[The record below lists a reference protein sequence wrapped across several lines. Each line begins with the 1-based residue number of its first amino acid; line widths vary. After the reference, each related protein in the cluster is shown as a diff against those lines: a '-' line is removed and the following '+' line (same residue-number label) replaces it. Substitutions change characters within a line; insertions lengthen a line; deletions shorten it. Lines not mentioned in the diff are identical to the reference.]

1 MKPTRILII
10 EDNFRDVRLIQEML
24 NEIQSNFE
32 FKHVERLDKG
42 LKCIENDKF
51 DVILLDLNLP
61 DSFGIDTFI
70 KAYNSA
76 PHLPIVILSGAAD
89 EEAATDAV
97 HEGAQDYL
105 MKGEVDG
112 KLLARSIFYAIER
125 KQIEEELVKHRD
137 HLEELVEK
145 RTLGLKE
152 ANKQLRVEINERKQV
167 EDKLRVEI
175 KERKQA
181 EDEIRASLEEKK
193 ILLDEIQSRIQN
205 SLQTIISII
214 DSEYFQNGCKNP
226 SEFNQEIQNRAKA
239 VELINEKL
247 DQSEDFAMI
256 DFADYIKD
264 ITGYLLDFYSVDPGL
279 IDLETAIGGIPV
291 DIDVAI
297 PCGLIINE
305 LVTNS
310 LKHAFTA
317 DNNNEIVNKGKI
329 RINFRS
335 DNETVLT
342 VADNGI
348 GFPESF
354 EPEYAETSGLR
365 LVNKLVKQLNGKI
378 ELNTNGGTEFK
389 ITF

>member
-1 MKPTRILII
+1 MKLTRILII
-10 EDNFRDVRLIQEML
+10 EDNFKDVRLIQEML
-24 NEIQSNFE
+24 SEIPSFSFE
-32 FKHVERLDKG
+32 FKYVERLAEG
-42 LKCIENDKF
+42 LECLKNDKF
-51 DVILLDLNLP
+51 DVLLLDLNLP

-89 EEAATDAV
+89 EEAAIDAV

-105 MKGEVDG
+105 TKGEVDG

-152 ANKQLRVEINERKQV
+152 ANKQLMMEIN
-167 EDKLRVEI
+167 
-175 KERKQA
+175 ERKQA

-226 SEFNQEIQNRAKA
+226 TEFNREIQNRAKA

-247 DQSEDFAMI
+247 YQSEDFAMI
-256 DFADYIKD
+256 DFAKYIRDLTDY
-264 ITGYLLDFYSVDPGL
+264 LFDFYLVDSNL
-279 IDLETAIGGIPV
+279 INLEMTIEGIPL

-305 LVTNS
+305 LATNS

-317 DNNNEIVNKGKI
+317 DNSHEIVNKGKI
-329 RINFRS
+329 QIKFHSN
-335 DNETVLT
+335 DEKTILT
-342 VADNGI
+342 VADNGV

-354 EPEYAETSGLR
+354 ELEYAETSGLR
-365 LVNKLVKQLNGKI
+365 LVNKLVKQLNGEI
-378 ELNTNGGTEFK
+378 ELNTNGGAEFK
-389 ITF
+389 IIF

>member
-1 MKPTRILII
+1 MKITRILII

-24 NEIQSNFE
+24 KEIPSFSFE
-32 FKHVERLDKG
+32 FKHVERLDEG
-42 LKCIENDKF
+42 IKCIKKGKY
-51 DVILLDLNLP
+51 DVLLLDLNLP
-61 DSFGIDTFI
+61 DSAGIETFV
-70 KAYNSA
+70 KAYDAA
-76 PHLPIVILSGAAD
+76 PNLPIVILSGAAD
-89 EEAATDAV
+89 EEAALDAV

-152 ANKQLRVEINERKQV
+152 ANKQLMIEINERK
-167 EDKLRVEI
+167 R
-175 KERKQA
+175 A

-205 SLQTIISII
+205 SLQTIISVI
-214 DSEYFQNGCKNP
+214 DSEYLQNGCKNP

-247 DQSEDFAMI
+247 CQSEDFAMI
-256 DFADYIKD
+256 DFAKYIRD
-264 ITGYLLDFYSVDPGL
+264 LTWCLFDFYAVNPDL
-279 IDLETAIGGIPV
+279 IHLETDIEGVPV

-310 LKHAFTA
+310 IKHAFKPGM
-317 DNNNEIVNKGKI
+317 VGKI
-329 RINFRS
+329 QVKFHSNHKTLLII
-335 DNETVLT
+335 
-342 VADNGI
+342 ADNGT
-348 GFPESF
+348 GFSESF
-354 EPEYAETSGLR
+354 KLEHAETSGLR

-378 ELNTNGGTEFK
+378 ELNANNGTEFK
-389 ITF
+389 IVF

>member
-1 MKPTRILII
+1 MI

-24 NEIQSNFE
+24 NEVHSFGFE
-32 FKHVERLDKG
+32 FKHVERLNKG
-42 LKCIENDKF
+42 LDCLKDDKF
-51 DVILLDLNLP
+51 DVLLLDLNLP
-61 DSFGIDTFI
+61 DSSGIETFI

-76 PHLPIVILSGAAD
+76 PNMPIVILSGAAD
-89 EEAATDAV
+89 EEAAIDAV

-125 KQIEEELVKHRD
+125 KQITEELVKHKD

-152 ANKQLRVEINERKQV
+152 ANKQLRKEVNERK
-167 EDKLRVEI
+167 R
-175 KERKQA
+175 A
-181 EDEIRASLEEKK
+181 EEEIRASLEEKK

-214 DSEYFQNGCKNP
+214 DSEYFQDGCKNP
-226 SEFNQEIQNRAKA
+226 NEFNQEIQNRAKA

-247 DQSEDFAMI
+247 YQSEDFAMI
-256 DFADYIKD
+256 DFANYIKD
-264 ITGYLLDFYSVDPGL
+264 MTSYLFDFYSVNPDL
-279 IDLETAIGGIPV
+279 INLKMDIEGIPL

-310 LKHAFTA
+310 LKHAFSIDSGGGTINNA
-317 DNNNEIVNKGKI
+317 EILIKFNSGDNKTI
-329 RINFRS
+329 
-335 DNETVLT
+335 LT

-354 EPEYAETSGLR
+354 KLEYAETSGLR

-378 ELNTNGGTEFK
+378 GLNINGRTEFK

>member
-1 MKPTRILII
+1 MI

-24 NEIQSNFE
+24 KDASGFSFE

-42 LKCIENDKF
+42 LERLKDDKF
-51 DVILLDLNLP
+51 DVLLLDLNLP
-61 DSFGIDTFI
+61 DTFGIDTFI
-70 KAYNSA
+70 KAHNGAS
-76 PHLPIVILSGAAD
+76 HLPIVILSGAAD
-89 EEAATDAV
+89 EETAIEAV

-125 KQIEEELVKHRD
+125 KQIEEELIKHRD

-152 ANKQLRVEINERKQV
+152 ANKQLIKEINERKQ
-167 EDKLRVEI
+167 
-175 KERKQA
+175 A
-181 EDEIRASLEEKK
+181 EAEIRASLEEKK
-193 ILLDEIQSRIQN
+193 ILLDEIQQRIQN
-205 SLQTIISII
+205 SLQTIISIL

-226 SEFNQEIQNRAKA
+226 DEFNQEIQNRAKA

-247 DQSEDFAMI
+247 YQSEDFAMI
-256 DFADYIKD
+256 DFADYIRD
-264 ITGYLLDFYSVDPGL
+264 MTDYLFDFYAVDSNL
-279 IDLETAIGGIPV
+279 IALKMDIESIPL
-291 DIDVAI
+291 DIDVSI

-310 LKHAFTA
+310 LKHAFPTKRPA
-317 DNNNEIVNKGKI
+317 NEAKNKGEIWIKFHSYDNNTI
-329 RINFRS
+329 
-335 DNETVLT
+335 LT

-354 EPEYAETSGLR
+354 ELGYAETSGLR

-378 ELNTNGGTEFK
+378 ELNINEGTEFK
-389 ITF
+389 IIF

>member
-1 MKPTRILII
+1 MKLTRILII
-10 EDNFRDVRLIQEML
+10 EDNFKDVRLIQEML
-24 NEIQSNFE
+24 KEIPSFNFE
-32 FKHVERLDKG
+32 FKHVERLDEG
-42 LKCIENDKF
+42 LECIKNDNF
-51 DVILLDLNLP
+51 DVLLLDLNLP
-61 DSFGIDTFI
+61 DSFGIETFI
-70 KAYNSA
+70 KSYKSA

-89 EEAATDAV
+89 EEAALDAV

-112 KLLARSIFYAIER
+112 KLLARSVFYAIER

-137 HLEELVEK
+137 HLEDLVEK
-145 RTLGLKE
+145 RTIGLKE
-152 ANKQLRVEINERKQV
+152 ANKQLRIEINERKM
-167 EDKLRVEI
+167 
-175 KERKQA
+175 A
-181 EDEIRASLEEKK
+181 EEEIRASLEEKK

-214 DSEYFQNGCKNP
+214 DSEYLQNECKNS

-247 DQSEDFAMI
+247 YQSEDFAMI
-256 DFADYIKD
+256 DFAEYITELTDY
-264 ITGYLLDFYSVDPGL
+264 LFDFYSVNPNL
-279 IDLETAIGGIPV
+279 IHLEMDIEGIPL

-310 LKHAFTA
+310 IKHAFKSK
-317 DNNNEIVNKGKI
+317 IVGGKI
-329 RINFRS
+329 QIKFHSN
-335 DNETVLT
+335 DETKLM

-348 GFPESF
+348 GFPENF
-354 EPEYAETSGLR
+354 EMEYTETSGLR
-365 LVNKLVKQLNGKI
+365 LVNKLVKQLNGEI
-378 ELNTNGGTEFK
+378 EFNRDGGTEFK

>member
-1 MKPTRILII
+1 MKVTRILVI

-24 NEIQSNFE
+24 KEIPSFSFE
-32 FKHVERLDKG
+32 FKHVERLDEG

-51 DVILLDLNLP
+51 DVLLLDLNLP
-61 DSFGIDTFI
+61 DSAGIETFI
-70 KAYNSA
+70 KAYKSA
-76 PHLPIVILSGAAD
+76 PYLPIVILSGAAD
-89 EEAATDAV
+89 EEAAVDAV

-125 KQIEEELVKHRD
+125 KQIQEELVKHKD

-152 ANKQLRVEINERKQV
+152 ANKQLRIEINERKRA
-167 EDKLRVEI
+167 EEEI
-175 KERKQA
+175 W
-181 EDEIRASLEEKK
+181 ASLEEKK

-214 DSEYFQNGCKNP
+214 DSEYLQNGCKN
-226 SEFNQEIQNRAKA
+226 SNEFNQEIENRAKA

-247 DQSEDFAMI
+247 CQSEDFAMI
-256 DFADYIKD
+256 DFAEYIRDLTDY
-264 ITGYLLDFYSVDPGL
+264 LFDFYGINSNL
-279 IDLETAIGGIPV
+279 ISLERDIEGIPL

-310 LKHAFTA
+310 LKHAFKS
-317 DNNNEIVNKGKI
+317 EIKGKVQI
-329 RINFRS
+329 KFHSNDKTWLTVS
-335 DNETVLT
+335 DNGTGL
-342 VADNGI
+342 
-348 GFPESF
+348 PESF
-354 EPEYAETSGLR
+354 ELEHAETSGLR

-378 ELNTNGGTEFK
+378 ELNINGGTEFK
-389 ITF
+389 IIF

>member
-1 MKPTRILII
+1 MSKLTRILMI

-24 NEIQSNFE
+24 NDVPSFSFE

-42 LKCIENDKF
+42 LECLKNDNF
-51 DVILLDLNLP
+51 HVLLLDLNLP
-61 DSFGIDTFI
+61 DSFGMDTFI
-70 KAYNSA
+70 KAYDNA

-89 EEAATDAV
+89 EEVAIEAV

-152 ANKQLRVEINERKQV
+152 ANKQLRIEINERKQ
-167 EDKLRVEI
+167 
-175 KERKQA
+175 A
-181 EDEIRASLEEKK
+181 EEEIRASLEEKK
-193 ILLDEIQSRIQN
+193 ILLDEIQQRIQN

-226 SEFNQEIQNRAKA
+226 DEFNQEIQNRAKA

-247 DQSEDFAMI
+247 YQSEDFAMI
-256 DFADYIKD
+256 DFAKYIRDMTDY
-264 ITGYLLDFYSVDPGL
+264 LFDFYSVDPNL
-279 IDLETAIGGIPV
+279 VNLEMGIEGIPL

-310 LKHAFTA
+310 LKHAFPVE
-317 DNNNEIVNKGKI
+317 NKMKGKI
-329 RINFRS
+329 HVNFHS
-335 DNETVLT
+335 GDKKTILI
-342 VADNGI
+342 VADNGT

-354 EPEYAETSGLR
+354 ELGYVETSGLR
-365 LVNKLVKQLNGKI
+365 LVNKLVKQLKGKI
-378 ELNTNGGTEFK
+378 ELNINGGTEFK

>member
-1 MKPTRILII
+1 MKLTRILII
-10 EDNFRDVRLIQEML
+10 EDNFKDVRLIQEML
-24 NEIQSNFE
+24 KEIPSFNFE
-32 FKHVERLDKG
+32 FKHVERLDEG
-42 LKCIENDKF
+42 LECIKNDNF
-51 DVILLDLNLP
+51 DVLLLDLNLP
-61 DSFGIDTFI
+61 DSFGIETFI
-70 KAYNSA
+70 KSYKSA

-89 EEAATDAV
+89 EEAALDAV

-112 KLLARSIFYAIER
+112 KLLVRSVFYAIER

-145 RTLGLKE
+145 RTIGLKE
-152 ANKQLRVEINERKQV
+152 ANKQLRIEINERKM
-167 EDKLRVEI
+167 
-175 KERKQA
+175 A
-181 EDEIRASLEEKK
+181 EEEIRASLDEKK

-214 DSEYFQNGCKNP
+214 DSEYLQNECKNS

-247 DQSEDFAMI
+247 CQSEDFAMI
-256 DFADYIKD
+256 DFAEYIMELTDY
-264 ITGYLLDFYSVDPGL
+264 LFDFYSVNPNL
-279 IDLETAIGGIPV
+279 IHLEMDIEGIPL

-310 LKHAFTA
+310 IKHAFKSKIA
-317 DNNNEIVNKGKI
+317 GGKI
-329 RINFRS
+329 QIKFYSN
-335 DNETVLT
+335 DETKLM
-342 VADNGI
+342 VADNGV

-354 EPEYAETSGLR
+354 EMEYTETSGLR

-378 ELNTNGGTEFK
+378 EFNKDGGTEFR

>member
-1 MKPTRILII
+1 MSKLTRILII

-24 NEIQSNFE
+24 KDVPSFDFE
-32 FKHVERLDKG
+32 FEHVERLDKG
-42 LKCIENDKF
+42 LEYLKNDKF
-51 DVILLDLNLP
+51 DVLLLDLNLP

-76 PHLPIVILSGAAD
+76 PHVPIVILSGAAD
-89 EEAATDAV
+89 EEAAIDAV

-125 KQIEEELVKHRD
+125 KRTEEELIKHRD

-152 ANKQLRVEINERKQV
+152 VNKQLRKEVN
-167 EDKLRVEI
+167 
-175 KERKQA
+175 ERKQA

-193 ILLDEIQSRIQN
+193 ILLDEIQQRIQN
-205 SLQTIISII
+205 SLKTIISII
-214 DSEYFQNGCKNP
+214 DAEYFPNGCKN
-226 SEFNQEIQNRAKA
+226 SDELNQETQNRAKA

-247 DQSEDFAMI
+247 YQSEDFAII
-256 DFADYIKD
+256 DFASYIKD
-264 ITGYLLDFYSVDPGL
+264 MINYLFDFYSVDSNL
-279 IDLETAIGGIPV
+279 INLEMDIEGIPL

-310 LKHAFTA
+310 IKHAFP
-317 DNNNEIVNKGKI
+317 ENKGEICVK
-329 RINFRS
+329 FYL
-335 DNETVLT
+335 DNENTTLT

-348 GFPESF
+348 GFPKDLDI
-354 EPEYAETSGLR
+354 EYARTSGMR
-365 LVNKLVKQLNGKI
+365 LVNKLVNQLNGKI
-378 ELNTNGGTEFK
+378 EIDRTNGTEFK
-389 ITF
+389 IIF

>member
-1 MKPTRILII
+1 MI

-24 NEIQSNFE
+24 NEVPSFSFE

-42 LKCIENDKF
+42 LKCLKNDKF
-51 DVILLDLNLP
+51 DVLLLDLNLP
-61 DSFGIDTFI
+61 DSFGIETFV
-70 KAYNSA
+70 KAYGNA
-76 PHLPIVILSGAAD
+76 PNLPIVILSGAAD
-89 EEAATDAV
+89 EEVAIDAV

-152 ANKQLRVEINERKQV
+152 ANKQLRIEINERKQ
-167 EDKLRVEI
+167 
-175 KERKQA
+175 A
-181 EDEIRASLEEKK
+181 EAEIRASLEEKK

-214 DSEYFQNGCKNP
+214 DSEYFQNGCKN
-226 SEFNQEIQNRAKA
+226 SDEFNREIQNRART

-247 DQSEDFAMI
+247 YQSEDFAMI
-256 DFADYIKD
+256 DFASYIRDMTDY
-264 ITGYLLDFYSVDPGL
+264 LFDFYSIDPEL
-279 IDLETAIGGIPV
+279 ISIKMDIEGIPL

-310 LKHAFTA
+310 LKHAFPLA
-317 DNNNEIVNKGKI
+317 EDHKLANNGEINVKFYSYDKKTI
-329 RINFRS
+329 
-335 DNETVLT
+335 LT

-348 GFPESF
+348 GFPEGF
-354 EPEYAETSGLR
+354 ELEHVETSGLR
-365 LVNKLVKQLNGKI
+365 LVNKLVKQLKGKT
-378 ELNTNGGTEFK
+378 ELNIDGGSEFK
-389 ITF
+389 IIF

>member
-1 MKPTRILII
+1 MKLTRVLII

-24 NEIQSNFE
+24 KEISSFSFE
-32 FKHVERLDKG
+32 FEHVERLDEG
-42 LKCIENDKF
+42 INCIKNDKF
-51 DVILLDLNLP
+51 DVLLLDLNLP
-61 DSFGIDTFI
+61 DSSGIETFI
-70 KAYNSA
+70 KIYNSA
-76 PHLPIVILSGAAD
+76 PQVPIVILSGASD
-89 EEAATDAV
+89 EETAVDAV

-152 ANKQLRVEINERKQV
+152 ANKQLRIEIN
-167 EDKLRVEI
+167 
-175 KERKQA
+175 ERKQA

-226 SEFNQEIQNRAKA
+226 NEFNQEIQNRAKT
-239 VELINEKL
+239 VELINEML
-247 DQSEDFAMI
+247 YQSEDFAMI
-256 DFADYIKD
+256 DFAEYIRDLTDY
-264 ITGYLLDFYSVDPGL
+264 LFDFYSVNPDL
-279 IDLETAIGGIPV
+279 INLETDIEGIPL

-297 PCGLIINE
+297 PCGLIVNE

-310 LKHAFTA
+310 LKHAFKS
-317 DNNNEIVNKGKI
+317 DQGYEIVKGKI
-329 RINFRS
+329 QIKFHSN
-335 DNETVLT
+335 DKTMLT
-342 VADNGI
+342 VADNGVS
-348 GFPESF
+348 FPESF
-354 EPEYAETSGLR
+354 ELGYVETSGLR

-378 ELNTNGGTEFK
+378 ELNINGGTEFK
-389 ITF
+389 IIF

>member
-1 MKPTRILII
+1 MTKLTRILII

-24 NEIQSNFE
+24 NEVPSFDFE
-32 FKHVERLDKG
+32 FEYVERLDKG
-42 LKCIENDKF
+42 LDLLKKDKF
-51 DVILLDLNLP
+51 DVLLLDLNLP
-61 DSFGIDTFI
+61 DSSGIETFI
-70 KAYNSA
+70 KAYNNAS
-76 PHLPIVILSGAAD
+76 HSPIVILSGAAD
-89 EEAATDAV
+89 EETAIDAV

-125 KQIEEELVKHRD
+125 KQIEEELVKHKD

-152 ANKQLRVEINERKQV
+152 ANKQLRIEINERKQ
-167 EDKLRVEI
+167 
-175 KERKQA
+175 A
-181 EDEIRASLEEKK
+181 EEEIRASLEEKK
-193 ILLDEIQSRIQN
+193 ILLDEIQNRIQN

-226 SEFNQEIQNRAKA
+226 DEFNQEIQNRAKA

-247 DQSEDFAMI
+247 CQSEDFAMI
-256 DFADYIKD
+256 DFANYIVDLTDY
-264 ITGYLLDFYSVDPGL
+264 LFDFYSINPDL
-279 IDLETAIGGIPV
+279 INLSMDIEGIPL

-310 LKHAFTA
+310 LKHAFPITETNKFA
-317 DNNNEIVNKGKI
+317 DTGEIQIKFHSNDKK
-329 RINFRS
+329 
-335 DNETVLT
+335 TMLT

-348 GFPESF
+348 GFPKNF
-354 EPEYAETSGLR
+354 ELGYAETSGLR
-365 LVNKLVKQLNGKI
+365 LVNKLVKQLNGEI
-378 ELNTNGGTEFK
+378 ELNINDGTEFK